1 MGRLGG
7 HPFPSYKAPHRQ
19 AGAHQAVD
27 AATALAEWARSCA
40 DDPLK
45 FVYEG
50 FPWGEPGP
58 LEHHPGPDAWQA
70 EFLTRLGE
78 TVKTRAFD
86 GVNAVPPVRMA
97 VSKGHGVGGSVMSA
111 WITLWIMSTRPHA
124 QGTVTA
130 NTFTQLETKT
140 WAAVQRWH
148 KLSLTKEWF
157 VCSATRLYHPAH
169 RESWFCAPAS
179 CAEENSEAFAGQHA
193 ADSSSFY
200 IFDEAS
206 AIADAIFEVAEG
218 GLTDGEPMEFLFG
231 NATRRTGKFHRVC
244 FGVER
249 NRWDVTVVDSRTS
262 RFTNKVQI
270 AEWAED
276 YGEDSDFFRVRV
288 LGLPPSASDA
298 QFIDQERVNVAQ
310 KRQVAVLPDQPLV
323 AGCDLAWGGDDFNVI
338 RFRRGRDARSV
349 PSIRIA
355 GETTRDPSVLTNR
368 LADILTADYDGQ
380 RVSMLFLD
388 SAGIAGAVGTRLREL
403 GHMNVIEVNF
413 GADSPD
419 AKCRYMRDFMWARM
433 KEWLLTGAIE
443 GSARLESDLVGP
455 GLRPDRR
462 QRIWLESKEDM
473 RRRGVDSPDDAD
485 ALALTFAQAVRA
497 KRVRKAGRARYTD
510 GAMSWAS

>member
-1 MGRLGG
+1 M
-7 HPFPSYKAPHRQ
+7 PFAKAVARP
-19 AGAHQAVD
+19 VED
-27 AATALAEWARSCA
+27 ARSVQDRALAEWAGSCVE
-40 DDPLK
+40 DPLK

-50 FPWGEPGP
+50 FPWKERGP
-58 LEHHPGPDAWQA
+58 LEHHAGPDVWQ
-70 EFLTRLGE
+70 ETFLRELGE
-78 TVKTRAFD
+78 TVKARGFD
-86 GVNAVPPVRMA
+86 GVHAVPPVRMA
-97 VSKGHGVGGSVMSA
+97 VSKGHGVGGSVLSA
-111 WITLWIMSTRPHA
+111 WLALWITSTRPHS

-140 WAAVQRWH
+140 WAAVQRWA
-148 KLSLTKEWF
+148 KMCLTRQWF
-157 VCSATRLYHPAH
+157 TVSATRLYHVAH

-193 ADSSSFY
+193 ADATSFY

-206 AIADAIFEVAEG
+206 AIADTIFEVAEG

-244 FGVER
+244 FGPER
-249 NRWDVTVVDSRTS
+249 NRWGVTVVDSRTS

-298 QFIDQERVNVAQ
+298 QFIDQERVNQAQ
-310 KRQVAVLPDQPLV
+310 KRAVMVLPDQPLV

-338 RFRRGRDARSV
+338 RFRRGRDARAI
-349 PSIRIA
+349 PSIRIP
-355 GETTRDPSVLTNR
+355 GELTRDPAVLTNR
-368 LADILTADYDGQ
+368 LADVLTSSYDGA
-380 RVSMLFLD
+380 RVAMLFLD

-403 GHMNVIEVNF
+403 GHMNVLEVNF
-413 GADSPD
+413 GADSPSP
-419 AKCRYMRDFMWARM
+419 KFRYMRDFMWGAM
-433 KEWLLTGAIE
+433 KDWLLTGAID
-443 GSARLESDLVGP
+443 GTARLESDLVGP

-462 QRIWLESKEDM
+462 QRVWLESKEDM
-473 RRRGVDSPDDAD
+473 RKRGVDSPDDAD

-497 KRVRKAGRARYTD
+497 PRKRKPSRMKLVEGPMGWAG
-510 GAMSWAS
+510 